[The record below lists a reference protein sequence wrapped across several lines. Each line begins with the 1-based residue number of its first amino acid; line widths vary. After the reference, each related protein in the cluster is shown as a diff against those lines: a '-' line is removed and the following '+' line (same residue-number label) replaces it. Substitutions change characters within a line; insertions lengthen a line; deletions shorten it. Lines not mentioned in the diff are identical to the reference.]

1 MSRVQGVIACVAPR
15 AQRASAHAQRG
26 MTLIE
31 LVMTIVILGIAAAAL
46 FSAMAA
52 ITGRSADPML
62 RQQSLAIAEAY
73 LEEITLQAFPASTT
87 CAASNNGAGR
97 SSFDDVCDYNG
108 LTYAGAQP
116 FAPRSALSI
125 APLAGLEAYQVK
137 VDVRSQALN
146 GVAAMRVTVT
156 VTDIIG
162 QALTLDG
169 YRANY

>member
-1 MSRVQGVIACVAPR
+1 MSRLPAVIAPGLPR
-15 AQRASAHAQRG
+15 AQLAASPVQRG
-26 MTLIE
+26 MTLVE
-31 LVMTIVILGIAAAAL
+31 LVITIVVLGIAAAAL

-52 ITGRSADPML
+52 ITGHSADPML

-125 APLAGLEAYQVK
+125 TPLAGLEAYQVK
-137 VDVRSQALN
+137 VDVRSQDLN